1 MNQQRT
7 QSRQTEPERM
17 QQTSGQERSAMS
29 AQGELHPVE
38 DLVQYV
44 CEYTRQRPERVALT
58 CFAVGFI
65 LGWRLKPW

>member
-7 QSRQTEPERM
+7 QSRQAEPGRTP
-17 QQTSGQERSAMS
+17 QTGSQDRNVTAAPGA
-29 AQGELHPVE
+29 LHPVE
-38 DLVQYV
+38 DMVQYV

>member
-7 QSRQTEPERM
+7 QSRQAEPERM
-17 QQTSGQERSAMS
+17 QQTGRERSTTL
-29 AQGELHPVE
+29 AQDDLHPVE
-38 DLVQYV
+38 DMVQYV

>member
-7 QSRQTEPERM
+7 QSRQTEPE
-17 QQTSGQERSAMS
+17 QTSRQERSAMS
-29 AQGELHPVE
+29 TQGELHPVE
-38 DLVQYV
+38 DVVQYV

>member
-7 QSRQTEPERM
+7 QSRQAEPARL
-17 QQTSGQERSAMS
+17 QQTGGQDRNAMS
-29 AQGELHPVE
+29 AAVALHPVE
-38 DLVQYV
+38 DMVQYV
-44 CEYTRQRPERVALT
+44 CEYTRQQPERVALT

>member
-7 QSRQTEPERM
+7 QSRQAEPERM
-17 QQTSGQERSAMS
+17 QQTAREQSAMS
-29 AQGELHPVE
+29 AQDELHPVE

>member
-1 MNQQRT
+1 MSQQRT
-7 QSRQTEPERM
+7 QSRQAEPERM
-17 QQTSGQERSAMS
+17 QQTSGQARNATSV
-29 AQGELHPVE
+29 QGDLRPVE
-38 DLVQYV
+38 DVFQYV

>member
-1 MNQQRT
+1 MTQQRT
-7 QSRQTEPERM
+7 QQASRHADQQRNQGTVSERCGQTEMR
-17 QQTSGQERSAMS
+17 
-29 AQGELHPVE
+29 PVE

-44 CEYTRQRPERVALT
+44 RDYTRDRPESVAIA

>member
-7 QSRQTEPERM
+7 QSRQSEPDQMSR
-17 QQTSGQERSAMS
+17 QERSAMS
-29 AQGELHPVE
+29 TRGELHPVE
-38 DLVQYV
+38 DMVQYV